1 MGDRCSPGG
10 PGDQEAEATVR
21 IVKESRAEERA
32 ERGNYQRIIET
43 REGSKEIRKSREGR
57 KKRFS
62 RRVARL
68 RPRGRPRSM
77 SLPWRPGPAPW
88 CSTTDY
94 LCQRFLPLSSPSP
107 YGFPTVQYETQT
119 RTSELPRPG
128 GGANARSGSLLAYPR
143 DTEHQGVHGGMDE
156 PRGGRR
162 VRG

>member
-107 YGFPTVQYETQT
+107 LRLPYGTV
-119 RTSELPRPG
+119 RN
-128 GGANARSGSLLAYPR
+128 ANANERTTPSRRRGERSIRQPTSLP
-143 DTEHQGVHGGMDE
+143 T
-156 PRGGRR
+156 
-162 VRG
+162 